1 MVEPLDKSMTQEA
14 ALLEKLTRIEENP
27 TGCFAVHIHLSQ
39 LRPNNRQPHFIN
51 IAARA
56 FDNLINSTDAILYP
70 MMNQDLVL
78 VCREVMVE
86 EIDPCIEK
94 VRTLFSEDPLAS
106 DQDEYEDRL
115 STWYDLA
122 SKEDFA
128 AFFSVS
134 SELVVKAEAI
144 IDEMKRTRAEQEGQ
158 NAGDPLTAR
167 NLAAINQTLQ
177 STRIADLIRQQT
189 CIRISPGKAGEL
201 VFREH
206 FVAMGE
212 LKERVAPAV
221 NLFTSPWLFQYLTET
236 LDKRVLA
243 VIGRKNFAELKDPIS
258 LNLNIGTVLSRDF
271 VNFNR
276 VVGEHASK
284 MLIEFQV
291 IDIFADMNTYG
302 YARDMLQDRG
312 YRVIVDGVNPLAIQF
327 FDPSTLKPDFIKIA
341 WDKAFEDDADDAGR
355 IKMFK
360 ETVRQAGK
368 DSIVLARVD
377 SEKAVK
383 FGLGLG
389 VSRFQGYFIDKLVQ
403 AMMKSNVKPKAKP
416 KAPAAKAGSA

>member
-1 MVEPLDKSMTQEA
+1 
-14 ALLEKLTRIEENP
+14 
-27 TGCFAVHIHLSQ
+27 
-39 LRPNNRQPHFIN
+39 
-51 IAARA
+51 
-56 FDNLINSTDAILYP
+56 

-86 EIDPCIEK
+86 EIDPYIEK

-291 IDIFADMNTYG
+291 IDIFADMNT
-302 YARDMLQDRG
+302 
-312 YRVIVDGVNPLAIQF
+312 
-327 FDPSTLKPDFIKIA
+327 
-341 WDKAFEDDADDAGR
+341 
-355 IKMFK
+355 
-360 ETVRQAGK
+360 
-368 DSIVLARVD
+368 
-377 SEKAVK
+377 
-383 FGLGLG
+383 
-389 VSRFQGYFIDKLVQ
+389 
-403 AMMKSNVKPKAKP
+403 
-416 KAPAAKAGSA
+416 